1 MVVIDGTVVAHTV
14 TVESAAITEARVVAA
29 APLEGLLSQDQKY
42 QEEHGKADTKTQRL
56 PRTLKTL
63 RRMLATQKM
72 GGKE

>member
-42 QEEHGKADTKTQRL
+42 QEEHGKADTKTPRL